1 MSGSPDTSSSRKRE
15 TPYFSPQP
23 GEWASPSTLSLPVL
37 QGHNQQAVVEHCLTA
52 SAMLGGEIPLGGYA
66 PIGGEDIGR
75 EIISKIGRSLA
86 IVMQNHGVFTI
97 GSSPQEATK
106 MAVEVEEIA
115 KITHL
120 AMLRGQP
127 IILTAD
133 QVKYMVDLYKYDY
146 GQR

>member
-1 MSGSPDTSSSRKRE
+1 
-15 TPYFSPQP
+15 
-23 GEWASPSTLSLPVL
+23 
-37 QGHNQQAVVEHCLTA
+37 
-52 SAMLGGEIPLGGYA
+52 MLGGEIPLGGFA
-66 PIGGEDIGR
+66 PIGGEAIGQ
-75 EIISKIGRSLA
+75 EIIDKIGRSLA

-127 IILTAD
+127 IQLSSD
-133 QVKYMVDLYKYDY
+133 QIDQMVDLYGNKY
-146 GQR
+146 GQES